1 MRVMPKNIEADEG
14 LSEPDHSKPECEPT
28 QGKSAGSQLST
39 VRRKP
44 NAALASATAPPASAA
59 APPAKPTKPRV
70 KHSLQ
75 YIPFGTQNNTFVHR
89 IEHAAIN

>member
-14 LSEPDHSKPECEPT
+14 LSKPDHSKLECEPAGEPT

-39 VRRKP
+39 ARRKP
-44 NAALASATAPPASAA
+44 NAALASATAPPA
-59 APPAKPTKPRV
+59 KPTKPRV
-70 KHSLQ
+70 KRSLQ